1 MTWGEFCIRQRR
13 LQRVDLEADIDR
25 LYGVPLD
32 EFVAERDQLAKRLN
46 KEGDREAG
54 ARIKALRKP
63 TVGAWALNQAVRRR
77 RKETAALLA
86 TGGRL
91 REAQDA
97 LLSGGD
103 PSELRKATKEE
114 RTLTSAIADCAEAIA
129 SEAGKSGPA
138 LRDRV
143 RATLHAAALDEEA
156 RIELETGR
164 FSRERE
170 AVGLGAFDAA
180 GGSAP
185 APTRSPARKPP
196 VRKRERP
203 ATKPA
208 RAPKRAA
215 APPDDAGAGR
225 KAAPREARAA
235 GRKPAPREDR
245 AAAREAAAR
254 EARLAEAERVLSD
267 AREAHEA
274 AVAEHSTALAAL
286 ESARETLR
294 DAEVAERD
302 ARRVMREHERELG
315 KRQRKADRMRP
326 NR

>member
-1 MTWGEFCIRQRR
+1 MTCGEFCIRPRR

-91 REAQDA
+91 QKAQDA

-103 PSELRKATKEE
+103 PSELRKAIKEE
-114 RTLTSAIADCAEAIA
+114 RTLTSGIADCAEAIA

-143 RATLHAAALDEEA
+143 RATLHAAALDEET

-164 FSRERE
+164 FTRERE

-185 APTRSPARKPP
+185 APTRKPPARKGG
-196 VRKRERP
+196 R
-203 ATKPA
+203 ATPKPA
-208 RAPKRAA
+208 RTPKRTAA
-215 APPDDAGAGR
+215 AQDGAGGAR
-225 KAAPREARAA
+225 KAAPRKDRAA
-235 GRKPAPREDR
+235 VRKSAPREDR

-254 EARLAEAERVLSD
+254 EARLAEAESELSE

-274 AVAEHSTALAAL
+274 AVVEHSTALAAL

-294 DAEVAERD
+294 DAEVTERD
-302 ARRVMREHERELG
+302 ARRVMREQEREVG
-315 KRQRKADRMRP
+315 KRERKADRMRP
-326 NR
+326 KR